1 MTGVK
6 YYRFVHRMSR
16 EKLAEATG
24 ISIPTIKK
32 MEIVDHPGRIYATN
46 YRKVADALKASPDD
60 LIRNDY
66 PETKNGPKRSA
77 YPSRTENLDNC
88 ISIYRRKNLLTYELL
103 ASHLGVTSRERARQI
118 CAVNMPL
125 EKHIS
130 TLATHENISVEEFI
144 SKYTKKEN
152 KFI

>member
-1 MTGVK
+1 
-6 YYRFVHRMSR
+6 MSR
-16 EKLAEATG
+16 EKLAEVAG
-24 ISIPTIKK
+24 ISVPTLKK
-32 MEIVDHPGRIYATN
+32 MEKVNHPGRIYATN

-66 PETKNGPKRSA
+66 PENKNGPKRSA

-88 ISIYRRKNLLTYELL
+88 ISIYRRKNFLTYELL

-118 CAVNMPL
+118 CAINVPL
-125 EKHIS
+125 KKHILS
-130 TLATHENISVEEFI
+130 LATHENVSVEEFI
-144 SKYTKKEN
+144 IKYSKKEI